1 MVVPDFKFENEFDRS
16 SKLNLTEKS
25 GNVSFGPNGESSD
38 SNELESLKKK
48 VSIRTS
54 KDGNSG
60 ESVKW
65 VLFLDDF
72 SEV

>member
-1 MVVPDFKFENEFDRS
+1 M
-16 SKLNLTEKS
+16 
-25 GNVSFGPNGESSD
+25 SFGPNGESSD

-60 ESVKW
+60 ESVKL

>member
-1 MVVPDFKFENEFDRS
+1 M
-16 SKLNLTEKS
+16 
-25 GNVSFGPNGESSD
+25 SFGPNVESSY

-48 VSIRTS
+48 VSVRTL

-60 ESVKW
+60 ESVKL

>member
-1 MVVPDFKFENEFDRS
+1 
-16 SKLNLTEKS
+16 
-25 GNVSFGPNGESSD
+25 VSFGPNVESSD

-60 ESVKW
+60 ESVKL

-72 SEV
+72 SVVSINQL